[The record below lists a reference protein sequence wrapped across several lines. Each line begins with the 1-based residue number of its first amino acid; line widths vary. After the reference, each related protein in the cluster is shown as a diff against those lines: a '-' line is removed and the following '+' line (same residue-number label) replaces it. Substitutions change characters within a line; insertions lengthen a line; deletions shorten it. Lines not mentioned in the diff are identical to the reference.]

1 MNERGPDPKK
11 NTFYGRPA
19 GAVFLPAIVAVL
31 LSLAF
36 FSCRQARKR
45 PAIRNM
51 PRSLWMLRRV

>member
-36 FSCRQARKR
+36 FRAGKHASGQQSEIC
-45 PAIRNM
+45 
-51 PRSLWMLRRV
+51 LDHYGC